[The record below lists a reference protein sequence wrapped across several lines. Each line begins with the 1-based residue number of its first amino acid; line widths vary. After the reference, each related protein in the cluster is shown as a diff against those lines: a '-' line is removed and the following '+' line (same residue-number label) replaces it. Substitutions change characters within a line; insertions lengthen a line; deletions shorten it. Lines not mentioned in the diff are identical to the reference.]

1 MGQTGGWFIG
11 YVVLLVFE
19 SKDFC
24 NNYIYSEPR
33 DHGILS
39 LAGYLKFWAF
49 VFLGTTILIA
59 LFKKERSE
67 IEEGLKD
74 NPDYGIRRAY
84 PILWKIIRLKP
95 VMQFSLI
102 LLTAKASF
110 AAVDVVTTLKLIEYG
125 LPKDKV

>member
-1 MGQTGGWFIG
+1 M
-11 YVVLLVFE
+11 FE
-19 SKDFC
+19 SKEFC
-24 NNYIYSEPR
+24 SKYIYSEPR
-33 DHGILS
+33 DHGVLS

-49 VFLGTTILIA
+49 VFLATTVLIA

-67 IEEGLKD
+67 EEDLK
-74 NPDYGIRRAY
+74 NHPDYGIRKAY
-84 PILWKIIRLKP
+84 PILWKIIKLKP
-95 VMQFSLI
+95 VLQFSLI